1 MKDERTFEKAFKRL
15 EEILEK
21 MNDGKISLDESLKLY
36 EEADQ
41 LIINCSKRLSE
52 AEKKIQVLTKERDGK
67 IALDDKEEPILEDFS

>member
-1 MKDERTFEKAFKRL
+1 MKDEKSFEKAFKRL

-41 LIINCSKRLSE
+41 LIISCSKKLAD
-52 AEKKIQVLTKERDGK
+52 AEKKIQIMTKERDGK
-67 IALDDKEEPILEDFS
+67 MLLDDEGKPQLEDFT

>member
-1 MKDERTFEKAFKRL
+1 MKDEKTFEKAFKRL

-21 MNDGKISLDESLKLY
+21 MNEGKISLDDSLKLY

-41 LIINCSKRLSE
+41 LIISCSKRLAE

-67 IALDDKEEPILEDFS
+67 IALDDEGKPLLDDFA

>member
-1 MKDERTFEKAFKRL
+1 VKDERTFEKAFKRL

-21 MNDGKISLDESLKLY
+21 MNDGKISLDDSLKLY

-41 LIINCSKRLSE
+41 LIISCSKKLAE

-67 IALDDKEEPILEDFS
+67 VALDDQGQPLLNDFS